1 MVVIGRSR
9 FGGREE
15 ENSSNGESDGEE
27 DQMETIGK
35 EEGMPL
41 KTTVGRE

>member
-1 MVVIGRSR
+1 MVGIGRSR

-15 ENSSNGESDGEE
+15 ENRGNGES

-41 KTTVGRE
+41 EKKVGQE